1 MHRSASFL
9 LFLLPALAIYGG
21 AHYYL
26 WARLIRA
33 SALPAPW
40 HVVLS
45 VLLVGLA
52 LTVPAVFLIAR
63 LFGWSGS
70 DVFMWPGFV
79 WTGLL
84 LFLLLTLLS
93 VDVARLLGLGVTR
106 LVAPELLSDPG
117 RRLFLAR
124 IVAGGATVIAAG
136 LSGYAIHSA
145 VAGPGLRRLKVA
157 LARLPQALHGF
168 KIVQLS
174 DLHVGR
180 TIGRAYV
187 EEVVRQVQEQEPD
200 LIAITGDLF
209 DGSPAQLAEAV
220 APIAELTA
228 PHGVFFVTGNHD
240 HYSGVEPWLAWL
252 RRRGVRV
259 LRNERVQI
267 GTEAASFDLAGV
279 DDSYFSADVARAL
292 EGQDPRRELVLLAH
306 QPQEVKNAVEHRV
319 GLQLSGHTHGGQIF
333 PFTLFAKRLFHW
345 VAGLYQIGETQL
357 YVSRGTGYV
366 GPPMRLG
373 APSEITCIEL
383 QAVAG
388 PS

>member
-1 MHRSASFL
+1 
-9 LFLLPALAIYGG
+9 
-21 AHYYL
+21 
-26 WARLIRA
+26 
-33 SALPAPW
+33 
-40 HVVLS
+40 
-45 VLLVGLA
+45 
-52 LTVPAVFLIAR
+52 
-63 LFGWSGS
+63 
-70 DVFMWPGFV
+70 
-79 WTGLL
+79 
-84 LFLLLTLLS
+84 
-93 VDVARLLGLGVTR
+93 
-106 LVAPELLSDPG
+106 
-117 RRLFLAR
+117 
-124 IVAGGATVIAAG
+124 VAGGATVIAAG